1 MEIAPATRAD
11 VDQLIESLTGAP
23 AAQHH
28 VRARWQTQGS
38 GDGAYLLA
46 RRAGALVGQTM
57 LLRHSKYAELRAAED
72 PAEINGLDAF
82 VRNEG
87 VGTALVRAAE
97 ALAGDW
103 GRAWIGL
110 GVGLENDGARRLY
123 ERLGYRLWD
132 GARVVDRWTEQGA
145 DGSVV
150 RSHAD
155 VCDYLLKSL

>member
-1 MEIAPATRAD
+1 MEIGPATRGD
-11 VDQLIESLTGAP
+11 VDQLIGSMDSP

-28 VRARWQTQGS
+28 VLGRWEVQRA

-46 RRAGALVGQTM
+46 RRAGVIVGQTVV
-57 LLRHSKYAELRAAED
+57 LKRSKYAELQAAED

-87 VGTALVRAAE
+87 IGTALVRAAE
-97 ALAGDW
+97 VLARDW

-110 GVGLENDGARRLY
+110 GVGPENDGARRLY
-123 ERLGYRLWD
+123 ERLGYHLWS
-132 GARVVDRWTEQGA
+132 GPRVIDRWTEQAA

-155 VCDYLLKSL
+155 ECDYLLKPL